1 MLTRCPQ
8 CETVFR
14 LRPEQLEPAGG
25 LVRCGNCRNVFDA
38 AAELIAEPDAPAA
51 SDASIPDTGM
61 PTESEPGSLPAPE
74 AGTDAGEDVWQAPR
88 TRSASLAPLAWA
100 AGTLVLLLVLLLQY
114 AHFRPEAFNAYP
126 ELRPLL
132 VRLCATTGCT
142 VPPLR
147 APGRIRLQ
155 ARDVRTDPG
164 QPGRL
169 LANAILVN
177 EAGYSQPY
185 PELELTLTTT
195 EGAVKGMRVFTPAE
209 YLPDV
214 RDVKRLMPPDT
225 PVHARL
231 ELADPGNV
239 TGYTFRFR

>member
-14 LRPEQLEPAGG
+14 LRPEQLEQAGG
-25 LVRCGNCRNVFDA
+25 LVRCGNCRKVFDA
-38 AAELIAEPDAPAA
+38 AAGLIVEPDATGRPDAA
-51 SDASIPDTGM
+51 VPDTGM
-61 PTESEPGSLPAPE
+61 PQEIAPGAVPAPE
-74 AGTDAGEDVWQAPR
+74 TGPGPDEDVWQAPA
-88 TRSASLAPLAWA
+88 TGTLSLAPLGWA
-100 AGTLVLLLVLLLQY
+100 AGTLALLLALLLQY
-114 AHFRPEAFNAYP
+114 AHFRPEALNAYP

-147 APGRIRLQ
+147 APDRIRLQ

-195 EGAVKGMRVFTPAE
+195 EGAVKGMRIFTPAE

-214 RDVKRLMPPDT
+214 RDVKRLMPPDI

>member
-25 LVRCGNCRNVFDA
+25 LVRCGNCRKVFDA
-38 AAELIAEPDAPAA
+38 AAALIVEPDAPGG
-51 SDASIPDTGM
+51 SDASGPYTGTPPASGPGAASATGPGPD
-61 PTESEPGSLPAPE
+61 
-74 AGTDAGEDVWQAPR
+74 EDVWQAPA
-88 TRSASLAPLAWA
+88 TRSASLAPLGWA
-100 AGTLVLLLVLLLQY
+100 AGTLVLLLALLLQY
-114 AHFRPEAFNAYP
+114 AHFRPEALNAYP
-126 ELRPLL
+126 EFRPLL

-147 APGRIRLQ
+147 APDRIRLQ

-195 EGAVKGMRVFTPAE
+195 EGAVKGMRIFTPAE

-214 RDVKRLMPPDT
+214 RDVKRLMPPDI

>member
-51 SDASIPDTGM
+51 SDASIADAGM
-61 PTESEPGSLPAPE
+61 PPESGPGSLPAPE
-74 AGTDAGEDVWQAPR
+74 AGPDAGEDVWQAPR

-126 ELRPLL
+126 EIRPLL

-147 APGRIRLQ
+147 APDRIRLQ